1 MTTTVLRTP
10 TSESSR
16 SDPRAHTTTARI
28 PLPRIVGVELRKMF
42 DTRSGFW
49 LMMSV
54 VIAAVLAT
62 GATLLFAPHDEL
74 SYDSFA
80 GAIGVPMTIILPMIA
95 ILSVTSEWSQRSGLT
110 TFTLVPHR
118 GRVIT
123 AKVAATLLVG
133 VTSIALAFGVGAFG
147 NVAGSAM
154 LGIDTTWDIP
164 FDNVLTIFLADALG
178 MLMGFTL
185 GVLIRNSPGAIVGY
199 FVYALVLPASLGT
212 LAAFQDWFEKLQ
224 GWIDFNYASSY
235 LYDGSPTATEWAHI
249 GVSGLIWLVIPLAV
263 GLRMVLRSEVK

>member
-1 MTTTVLRTP
+1 MTTATLEREAPVART
-10 TSESSR
+10 R
-16 SDPRAHTTTARI
+16 TTPKPI
-28 PLPRIVGVELRKMF
+28 PMSRIVGVELRKMF

-54 VIAAVLAT
+54 GIAAVLAT

-74 SYDSFA
+74 SYGSFA

-95 ILSVTSEWSQRSGLT
+95 ILAVTSEWSQRSGLT

-118 GRVIT
+118 GRVIS

-133 VTSIALAFGVGAFG
+133 VASIGIAFAVGAFG
-147 NVAGSAM
+147 NVVGSAIV
-154 LGIDTTWDIP
+154 GVDTTWDIS
-164 FDNVLTIFLADALG
+164 FGNALTIFLGDALG

-199 FVYALVLPASLGT
+199 FVYALVLPASLEA
-212 LAAFQDWFEKLQ
+212 LAAYQQWFQDHR
-224 GWIDFNYASSY
+224 GWLDFNFASSA
-235 LYDGSPTATEWAHI
+235 LYDGGLSGTEWAQI
-249 GVSGLIWLVIPLAV
+249 GVTGLFWLVIPLAV
-263 GLRMVLRSEVK
+263 GLRLVLRSEVK

>member
-1 MTTTVLRTP
+1 MSTATLEREVSVARTRTEP
-10 TSESSR
+10 K
-16 SDPRAHTTTARI
+16 PI
-28 PLPRIVGVELRKMF
+28 PMARIVGVELRKMF

-54 VIAAVLAT
+54 GIAAVLAT
-62 GATLLFAPHDEL
+62 GATLVFAPHDEI

-118 GRVIT
+118 SRVIT
-123 AKVAATLLVG
+123 AKLAATLIVG
-133 VTSIALAFGVGAFG
+133 AASIAIAFGVGAFG

-164 FDNVLTIFLADALG
+164 LDNVLTIFLADALG

-185 GVLIRNSPGAIVGY
+185 GILIRNSPGAIVGY

-212 LAAFQDWFEKLQ
+212 LASFQDWFHDLQ
-224 GWIDFNYASSY
+224 GWIDFNFASSA
-235 LYDGSPTATEWAHI
+235 LYDGLPNATEWAQL
-249 GVSGLIWLVIPLAV
+249 GVSGLIWLVVPLAI
-263 GLRMVLRSEVK
+263 GLRLVLRSEVK

>member
-1 MTTTVLRTP
+1 MSTATLERDAVAPQPRTAPRPIPMT
-10 TSESSR
+10 
-16 SDPRAHTTTARI
+16 
-28 PLPRIVGVELRKMF
+28 RIVGVELRKMF

-54 VIAAVLAT
+54 VIAATLAT
-62 GATLLFAPHDEL
+62 AATVLFSPHDEL

-80 GAIGVPMTIILPMIA
+80 AAIGVPMTIILPMIA

-123 AKVAATLLVG
+123 AKLVSTLLVG
-133 VTSIALAFGVGAFG
+133 VTSIAIAFGVGAFG
-147 NVAGSAM
+147 NLVGSSIV
-154 LGIDTTWDIP
+154 GTDVVWDIP
-164 FDNVLTIFLADALG
+164 FDNMLTILLADALG

-199 FVYALVLPASLGT
+199 FVYALVLPATLGT
-212 LAAFQDWFEKLQ
+212 LAAYQDWFHDLQ
-224 GWIDFNYASSY
+224 GWVDFNFASTA
-235 LYDGSPTATEWAHI
+235 LYDGGLGATEWAQI
-249 GVSGLIWLVIPLAV
+249 GVSGLFWLAIPLAV
-263 GLRMVLRSEVK
+263 GLRLVLRSEVK

>member
-1 MTTTVLRTP
+1 M
-10 TSESSR
+10 S
-16 SDPRAHTTTARI
+16 TTTATLEREAPTARTRTTPSPI
-28 PLPRIVGVELRKMF
+28 PMSRLVGVELRKMF

-62 GATLLFAPHDEL
+62 GATLLFVPHDEI

-95 ILSVTSEWSQRSGLT
+95 ILSVTSEWTQRSGLT

-118 GRVIT
+118 GRVIS
-123 AKVAATLLVG
+123 AKLAATLLVG
-133 VTSIALAFGVGAFG
+133 VVSIAIAFTVGAFG
-147 NVAGSAM
+147 NVVGSAM

-185 GVLIRNSPGAIVGY
+185 GVVIRNSPGAIVGY

-212 LAAFQDWFEKLQ
+212 LASFQDWFHDLQ
-224 GWIDFNYASSY
+224 GWIDFNFASAA
-235 LYDGSPTATEWAHI
+235 LYDGLPSATEWAQL
-249 GVSGLIWLVIPLAV
+249 GVSGALWLAIPLAI
-263 GLRMVLRSEVK
+263 GLRLVLRSEVK

>member
-1 MTTTVLRTP
+1 MTTATLEREAPVART
-10 TSESSR
+10 R
-16 SDPRAHTTTARI
+16 TTPKPI
-28 PLPRIVGVELRKMF
+28 PMSRIVGVELRKMF

-54 VIAAVLAT
+54 GIAAVLAT

-74 SYDSFA
+74 SYGSFA

-95 ILSVTSEWSQRSGLT
+95 ILAVTSECSQRSGLT

-118 GRVIT
+118 GRVIS

-133 VTSIALAFGVGAFG
+133 VASIGIAFAVGAFG
-147 NVAGSAM
+147 NVVGSAIV
-154 LGIDTTWDIP
+154 GVDTTWDIS
-164 FDNVLTIFLADALG
+164 FGNALTIFLGDALG

-199 FVYALVLPASLGT
+199 FVYALVLPASLEA
-212 LAAFQDWFEKLQ
+212 LAAYQQWFGDHR
-224 GWIDFNYASSY
+224 GWLDFNFASSA
-235 LYDGSPTATEWAHI
+235 LYDGGLSGTEWAQI
-249 GVSGLIWLVIPLAV
+249 GVTGLFWLVIPLAV
-263 GLRMVLRSEVK
+263 GLRLVLRSEVK

>member
-1 MTTTVLRTP
+1 M
-10 TSESSR
+10 S
-16 SDPRAHTTTARI
+16 TTAVTLEREVAEPRSRKAPAPI
-28 PLPRIVGVELRKMF
+28 PMSRIVGVELRKMF

-54 VIAAVLAT
+54 GIAAVLAT
-62 GATLLFAPHDEL
+62 AATILFTPHENL

-95 ILSVTSEWSQRSGLT
+95 VLAVTSEWSQRSGLT

-123 AKVAATLLVG
+123 AKLVSTLLVG
-133 VTSIALAFGVGAFG
+133 VASIAIAFTVGAFG
-147 NVAGSAM
+147 NLAGSAI

-164 FDNVLTIFLADALG
+164 LENIATIFLADALG

-185 GVLIRNSPGAIVGY
+185 GVMIRNSSGAIVGY

-212 LAAFQDWFEKLQ
+212 LAAYQDWFHDLQ
-224 GWIDFNYASSY
+224 GWVDFNFASAA
-235 LYDGSPTATEWAHI
+235 LYDGLPSATDWAQI
-249 GVSGLIWLVIPLAV
+249 GVSGLFWLVIPLAV
-263 GLRMVLRSEVK
+263 GLRLVLRSEVK